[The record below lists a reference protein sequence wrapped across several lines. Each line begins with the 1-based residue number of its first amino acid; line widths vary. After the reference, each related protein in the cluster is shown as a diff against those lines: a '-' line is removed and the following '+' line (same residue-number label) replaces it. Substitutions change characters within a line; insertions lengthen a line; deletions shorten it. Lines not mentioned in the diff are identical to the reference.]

1 MPTSNPRVNVMLD
14 PPLYEAVSRLARRDR
29 VSLSTKMKDLVK
41 DALELQEDL
50 VLAALAEE
58 RERTFARKPAL
69 SHEQAW
75 GRRRGR

>member
-14 PPLYEAVSRLARRDR
+14 PSLYDAVSRLARRDR

-58 RERTFARKPAL
+58 RERTFAREPAL